1 MPQKLSHL
9 TSQQLD
15 TLTREKTVFFLPVGP
30 LEDHGPHLPL
40 GLDLEEAEHL
50 SERAAQR
57 LENEKPGWVGVV
69 FPKIPLGIDSDTTQ
83 TAITVRPY
91 VLRDYLVDS
100 CRSLNRRG
108 FVHFVC
114 FSGHLGPKQL
124 TAIEEAGILL
134 RREGRL
140 RRIGL
145 WSVGKP
151 QSAPTLVSANSAL
164 IRSKFV
170 KFMPFWPDPQ
180 EHGGLRDTSVALVVA
195 KDQVDASFRFLPLMV
210 RARSKWVRMK
220 ERTQHRLA
228 GYWGDPSQANAT
240 VGEAQLGSE
249 LDQIFPKLRAVWE
262 GANPNAVFRSWYSIF
277 PVNRSFF
284 KAWIL
289 ALSIFTL
296 ICLWW
301 VSSLTMYNIE

>member
-15 TLTREKTVFFLPVGP
+15 TLIREKTVFFLPVGP
-30 LEDHGPHLPL
+30 MEDHGPHLPL
-40 GLDLEEAEHL
+40 GLDMEEAEQL
-50 SERAAQR
+50 SLMAATR
-57 LENEKPGWVGVV
+57 LEAEKPGWVGVV

-91 VLRDYLVDS
+91 ILRDYLVDS

-134 RREGRL
+134 RRQGRWH
-140 RRIGL
+140 RIGL
-145 WSVGKP
+145 WGIGRP
-151 QSAPTLVSANSAL
+151 QLGPTLVSANSAL
-164 IRSKFV
+164 IRSKFE
-170 KFMPFWPDPQ
+170 KFSPFWPDPK
-180 EHGGLRDTSVALVVA
+180 EHGGHRDTSVALFVA
-195 KDQVDASFRFLPLMV
+195 KDQVDATYRFLPLMV
-210 RARSKWVRMK
+210 RARSKWSRMR
-220 ERTQHRLA
+220 ERSQHRLA
-228 GYWGDPSQANAT
+228 GYWGDPSQATAT
-240 VGEAQLGSE
+240 QGETQLGE
-249 LDQIFPKLRAVWE
+249 VLDQVFPKLRAVWE
-262 GANPNAVFRSWYSIF
+262 GSNPNAIFRSWYSIL
-277 PVNRSFF
+277 PLNRSFF
-284 KAWIL
+284 KAWLL

-301 VSSLTMYNIE
+301 VSSFSMYSIE